1 MMQTALT
8 VSTALLW
15 VAVVAL
21 GAICLALVRQIG
33 ILYERIMPAGALMI
47 DKGPAV
53 GAIAPTFE
61 LTDIRG
67 AQVKVGG
74 FDASGKATLLFFL
87 SPTCPVCK
95 KLLPLLPSLQASEA
109 TPVNIVLASDGD
121 ADEHALRTQARPRAL
136 PVRAVAGNSA
146 SRTRSASCRT
156 RCCSTKPARCAR
168 RETVNTR
175 EHLESL
181 FEAKERG
188 VASLQQFVHGDHGH
202 DHDAHAQR
210 MTGRPSFNVKGEQRH
225 GPV

>member
-15 VAVVAL
+15 IVVLAL
-21 GAICLALVRQIG
+21 GAIVFALVRQIG

-53 GAIAPTFE
+53 GAIAPAFE

-67 AQVKVGG
+67 SRVKVGG
-74 FDASGKATLLFFL
+74 IDAAGHATLLFFL

-95 KLLPLLPSLQASEA
+95 KLLPLLPSLQSSEA
-109 TPVNIVLASDGD
+109 TPVNVVLASDGD
-121 ADEHALRTQARPRAL
+121 LDEHTRFARKHDLGRFPYVLSQELGLAYQIGKL
-136 PVRAVAGNSA
+136 PYAVLLDDTGTVRAKGL
-146 SRTRSASCRT
+146 
-156 RCCSTKPARCAR
+156 
-168 RETVNTR
+168 VNTR

-188 VASLQQFVHGDHGH
+188 VASLQQFVHGAPDHGGH
-202 DHDAHAQR
+202 GEHAGHAAH
-210 MTGRPSFNVKGEQRH
+210 VRH
-225 GPV
+225 A

>member
-1 MMQTALT
+1 MQTALT

-15 VAVVAL
+15 VAVLAL

-67 AQVKVGG
+67 SRVKVGG
-74 FDASGKATLLFFL
+74 IDAAGKATLLFFL

-95 KLLPLLPSLQASEA
+95 KLLPLLPSLQASES
-109 TPVNIVLASDGD
+109 TPVNIVLASDGEL
-121 ADEHALRTQARPRAL
+121 AEHTRFAQKHDLARFPYVLSQELGLAYQIGKL
-136 PVRAVAGNSA
+136 PYAVLLDDTGTVRAKGL
-146 SRTRSASCRT
+146 
-156 RCCSTKPARCAR
+156 
-168 RETVNTR
+168 VNTR

-188 VASLQQFVHGDHGH
+188 VASLQQFVHGDHDHGGH
-202 DHDAHAQR
+202 EEHAQ
-210 MTGRPSFNVKGEQRH
+210 H
-225 GPV
+225 A

>member
-1 MMQTALT
+1 MMQTALA

-15 VAVVAL
+15 VAVLAL

-67 AQVKVGG
+67 SQVKVGG
-74 FDASGKATLLFFL
+74 IDASGNATLLFFL

-95 KLLPLLPSLQASEA
+95 KLLPLLPSLQASESMA
-109 TPVNIVLASDGD
+109 VNIVLASDGD
-121 ADEHALRTQARPRAL
+121 FDEHARFAQKHDVARFPYVLSQELGLAYQIGKL
-136 PVRAVAGNSA
+136 PYAVLLDETGTVRAKGL
-146 SRTRSASCRT
+146 
-156 RCCSTKPARCAR
+156 
-168 RETVNTR
+168 VNTR

-188 VASLQQFVHGDHGH
+188 VASLQQFVHGDHS
-202 DHDAHAQR
+202 HDAHA
-210 MTGRPSFNVKGEQRH
+210 RH
-225 GPV
+225 A

>member
-136 PVRAVAGNSA
+136 PVRAVAGA
-146 SRTRSASCRT
+146 GLAYQIG
-156 RCCSTKPARCAR
+156 KLPYAVLLD
-168 RETVNTR
+168 ETGTVRAKAVNTR

-202 DHDAHAQR
+202 DHDAHAQ
-210 MTGRPSFNVKGEQRH
+210 H
-225 GPV
+225 A

>member
-121 ADEHALRTQARPRAL
+121 ADEHTRFAHKHDLGRFPYVLSQEP
-136 PVRAVAGNSA
+136 A

-168 RETVNTR
+168 RAVNTR

-202 DHDAHAQR
+202 DHDAHAQ
-210 MTGRPSFNVKGEQRH
+210 H
-225 GPV
+225 A

>member
-15 VAVVAL
+15 VAVLAL

-53 GAIAPTFE
+53 GAIAPMFE

-74 FDASGKATLLFFL
+74 IDASGKATLLFFL

-95 KLLPLLPSLQASEA
+95 KLLPLLPSLQASES

-121 ADEHALRTQARPRAL
+121 LDEHTRFAQKHNLARFPYVLSQELGLAYQIGKL
-136 PVRAVAGNSA
+136 PYAVLLDEAGTVRAKGL
-146 SRTRSASCRT
+146 
-156 RCCSTKPARCAR
+156 
-168 RETVNTR
+168 VNTR

-188 VASLQQFVHGDHGH
+188 VASLQQFVHGDHDHGGH
-202 DHDAHAQR
+202 ETHAKHAQ
-210 MTGRPSFNVKGEQRH
+210 H
-225 GPV
+225 A

>member
-1 MMQTALT
+1 MMQNALA

-15 VAVVAL
+15 IAVVAL

-67 AQVKVGG
+67 TRVKVGG
-74 FDASGKATLLFFL
+74 IDTAGRSTLLFFL

-95 KLLPLLPSLQASEA
+95 KLLPLLPSLQASET
-109 TPVNIVLASDGD
+109 TPVDIVLASDGD
-121 ADEHALRTQARPRAL
+121 RDEHARFAQKHDLARFPYVLSQELGLAYQIGKL
-136 PVRAVAGNSA
+136 PYAVLLDETGTVRAKGL
-146 SRTRSASCRT
+146 
-156 RCCSTKPARCAR
+156 
-168 RETVNTR
+168 VNTR

-188 VASLQQFVHGDHGH
+188 VASLQQFVHGDRDRHGH
-202 DHDAHAQR
+202 EEHAQ
-210 MTGRPSFNVKGEQRH
+210 H
-225 GPV
+225 A

>member
-121 ADEHALRTQARPRAL
+121 ADEHTRFAHKHDLGRFPYVLSQETGLAYQIGKL
-136 PVRAVAGNSA
+136 PYAVLLDETGTVRAKGSSTRASISRACSKRRSA
-146 SRTRSASCRT
+146 ASHRCSSSCTAIMATTTTRTRST
-156 RCCSTKPARCAR
+156 
-168 RETVNTR
+168 
-175 EHLESL
+175 
-181 FEAKERG
+181 
-188 VASLQQFVHGDHGH
+188 H
-202 DHDAHAQR
+202 DR
-210 MTGRPSFNVKGEQRH
+210 PPSFNVKGEQRH

>member
-1 MMQTALT
+1 M
-8 VSTALLW
+8 
-15 VAVVAL
+15 AVVAL

-121 ADEHALRTQARPRAL
+121 ADEHTRFAHSTTS
-136 PVRAVAGNSA
+136 GA
-146 SRTRSASCRT
+146 SRTCCRRSRPRVPDRQAAVRG
-156 RCCSTKPARCAR
+156 AAR
-168 RETVNTR
+168 RNRHGAREAVNTR

-202 DHDAHAQR
+202 DHDAHAQ
-210 MTGRPSFNVKGEQRH
+210 H
-225 GPV
+225 A

>member
-15 VAVVAL
+15 IAVLAL

-67 AQVKVGG
+67 SRIKVGG
-74 FDASGKATLLFFL
+74 IDAAGKATLLFFL
-87 SPTCPVCK
+87 SPRCPVCK
-95 KLLPLLPSLQASEA
+95 KLLPLLPSLQASES
-109 TPVNIVLASDGD
+109 TPVNIVLASDGEL
-121 ADEHALRTQARPRAL
+121 DEHTRFAQKHDLARFPYVLSQELGLAYQIGKL
-136 PVRAVAGNSA
+136 PYAVLLDDTGTVRAKGL
-146 SRTRSASCRT
+146 
-156 RCCSTKPARCAR
+156 
-168 RETVNTR
+168 VNTR

-188 VASLQQFVHGDHGH
+188 VASLQQFVHGDHDHGGH
-202 DHDAHAQR
+202 EEHAQ
-210 MTGRPSFNVKGEQRH
+210 H
-225 GPV
+225 A

>member
-15 VAVVAL
+15 VAVLAL

-67 AQVKVGG
+67 AHVKVGG
-74 FDASGKATLLFFL
+74 IDASGKATLLFFL

-95 KLLPLLPSLQASEA
+95 KLLPLLPLLPSLQASEA

-121 ADEHALRTQARPRAL
+121 ADEHTRFARKHDLGRFPYVLSQELGLAYQIGKL
-136 PVRAVAGNSA
+136 PYAVLLDETGTVRAKGL
-146 SRTRSASCRT
+146 
-156 RCCSTKPARCAR
+156 
-168 RETVNTR
+168 VNTR

-188 VASLQQFVHGDHGH
+188 VASLQQFVHGDHS
-202 DHDAHAQR
+202 HDAHAQ
-210 MTGRPSFNVKGEQRH
+210 H
-225 GPV
+225 A

>member
-15 VAVVAL
+15 VAVLAL

-53 GAIAPTFE
+53 GAIAPAFE

-67 AQVKVGG
+67 SQVKVGG
-74 FDASGKATLLFFL
+74 IDASGKATLLFFL

-95 KLLPLLPSLQASEA
+95 KLLPLLPSLQASES

-121 ADEHALRTQARPRAL
+121 IDEHTRFARKHDLGRFPYVLSQESLALQIGKL
-136 PVRAVAGNSA
+136 PYAVLLDETGTVRAKGL
-146 SRTRSASCRT
+146 
-156 RCCSTKPARCAR
+156 
-168 RETVNTR
+168 VNTR

-188 VASLQQFVHGDHGH
+188 VASLQQFVHGDHS
-202 DHDAHAQR
+202 HDAHAQ
-210 MTGRPSFNVKGEQRH
+210 H
-225 GPV
+225 A